1 MTFIFWGKGSHG
13 VRAISEWSSK
23 NYPTATY
30 RSWHTIT
37 YEYKVNKVKKTKL
50 GETEILF
57 TKVIPP
63 DSCVIIDDDGN
74 LFDDL
79 QYLDK

>member
-1 MTFIFWGKGSHG
+1 MTFIFWGEGWHG
-13 VRAISEWSSK
+13 VRGISGWTSK
-23 NYPTATY
+23 NYPTGTR
-30 RSWHTIT
+30 RSWDTIT
-37 YEYKVNKVKKTKL
+37 HQYRVKKEKL